1 MWFLCVVREGGRGRA
16 RSRAR
21 AGTGSMARVDDSRML
36 TRMLTWRLTSRLD
49 SRLSKQNG
57 TIKSFGK
64 GILGEAATKKLNE
77 ASRQKSALEIMG
89 EHERAK
95 QRAKAER
102 RAAKEAKVAA
112 RLEREEFERTGGQV
126 KLSKKERKK
135 MEMDMED

>member
-1 MWFLCVVREGGRGRA
+1 MAVFA
-16 RSRAR
+16 YMNRSQQVNAYEVQQHI
-21 AGTGSMARVDDSRML
+21 A
-36 TRMLTWRLTSRLD
+36 
-49 SRLSKQNG
+49 NG

-64 GILGEAATKKLNE
+64 GILGEAQTKKLNE

-126 KLSKKERKK
+126 KMSKKERKR

>member
-1 MWFLCVVREGGRGRA
+1 M
-16 RSRAR
+16 
-21 AGTGSMARVDDSRML
+21 
-36 TRMLTWRLTSRLD
+36 
-49 SRLSKQNG
+49 
-57 TIKSFGK
+57 
-64 GILGEAATKKLNE
+64 GEAQTKKLNE

-126 KLSKKERKK
+126 KMSKKERKR
-135 MEMDMED
+135 METLKSLCRFLDPSNGSSWTSSLYFIGSWLSRSRSVARC

>member
-1 MWFLCVVREGGRGRA
+1 
-16 RSRAR
+16 
-21 AGTGSMARVDDSRML
+21 MA
-36 TRMLTWRLTSRLD
+36 RLTSRMD
-49 SRLSKQNG
+49 SRLAPNRTGRLNRSVRASWAKPQ
-57 TIKSFGK
+57 
-64 GILGEAATKKLNE
+64 TKKLNE